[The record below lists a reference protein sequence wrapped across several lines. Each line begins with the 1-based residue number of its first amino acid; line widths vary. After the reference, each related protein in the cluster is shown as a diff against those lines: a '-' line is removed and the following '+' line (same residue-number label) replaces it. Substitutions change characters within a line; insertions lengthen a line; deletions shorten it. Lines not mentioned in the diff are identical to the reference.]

1 LKENNAPLPTL
12 TLAFPLKQA
21 LCCPGYCH
29 NLLPASKEVSED
41 IYRPLIQMLQGIFSG
56 KEKKKKMLQIVYNEL
71 VVSCGFWGETVEENV
86 YYLLSTTALAH
97 E

>member
-1 LKENNAPLPTL
+1 
-12 TLAFPLKQA
+12 
-21 LCCPGYCH
+21 
-29 NLLPASKEVSED
+29 
-41 IYRPLIQMLQGIFSG
+41 MLQGIFSG

-86 YYLLSTTALAH
+86 YYLLSTTAFAH